1 MVRNEASQAEDL
13 LTTTVYSIHMKEKSV
28 ALNIVESLETIQ
40 TFFRRILAELDVDL
54 PQIKEK
60 LKNTQK
66 SCVFGEDLETHLK

>member
-28 ALNIVESLETIQ
+28 ALNIVESLEAIQ
-40 TFFRRILAELDVDL
+40 IFFRRILAELDVDL

-66 SCVFGEDLETHLK
+66 TCVFGEDLETHLK